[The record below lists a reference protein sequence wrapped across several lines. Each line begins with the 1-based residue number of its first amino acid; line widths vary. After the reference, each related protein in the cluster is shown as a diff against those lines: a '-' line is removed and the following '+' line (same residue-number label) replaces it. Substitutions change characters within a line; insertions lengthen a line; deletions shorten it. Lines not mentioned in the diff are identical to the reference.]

1 LVRQARFERA
11 AYGFEDKDSAL
22 SKRFDFR
29 YVSIIMTFLIVT
41 FSFVFADF
49 SGIWIAF
56 HTHIIPQPLIKHAI
70 LTDAINRYDYH
81 QTNFLTK

>member
-1 LVRQARFERA
+1 
-11 AYGFEDKDSAL
+11 
-22 SKRFDFR
+22 
-29 YVSIIMTFLIVT
+29 MTFLIVT